1 MGRGRMWRARWLSA
15 FAVGACVAPSL
26 VAAQAGPPM
35 ELARLTGT
43 VELDGVPDEDAW
55 SAVESLPLTMYFPT
69 FRGTPSQRTVIKVAY
84 DDRYLYAAGWFYD
97 DDPSEIRINSLYRDR
112 WNGDDAFAIYVD
124 AFNDNQNAKWFGVN
138 AAAMRFDLLV
148 SDDGAVL
155 NGSWD
160 TFWDARTTIT
170 DEGWFAEVRV
180 PFSSLGF
187 QVDDEGRADMGLTV
201 TRLVSRTGERVTFP
215 AIDPQFLFRQPSVAQ
230 DIQLEGVQTQRPA
243 YFTPY
248 LLSGPRLREG
258 ARWGA
263 CAPRIGPDARLR
275 DATRHGEISPHS
287 PLGDREPGARACDR
301 PRSGRRRVGRARQWR
316 SAPRGAR
323 SMGAAGAI
331 ARLGLQGLGRPRV
344 CRVAAEIAMDIV
356 ILRSVHQSVRT
367 PVCKRTAS
375 LGSRSIHVHYSG
387 HRRGRIRRHPGH
399 QVGAGH
405 RSDAWRIGRYRR
417 ERVGA

>member
-97 DDPSEIRINSLYRDR
+97 EDPSEIRINSLYRDR

-160 TFWDARTTIT
+160 TFWDAQTTIT

-180 PFSSLGF
+180 PSPASASRWTTTG
-187 QVDDEGRADMGLTV
+187 ALTWA
-201 TRLVSRTGERVTFP
+201 SR
-215 AIDPQFLFRQPSVAQ
+215 
-230 DIQLEGVQTQRPA
+230 
-243 YFTPY
+243 
-248 LLSGPRLREG
+248 
-258 ARWGA
+258 
-263 CAPRIGPDARLR
+263 
-275 DATRHGEISPHS
+275 
-287 PLGDREPGARACDR
+287 
-301 PRSGRRRVGRARQWR
+301 
-316 SAPRGAR
+316 
-323 SMGAAGAI
+323 
-331 ARLGLQGLGRPRV
+331 
-344 CRVAAEIAMDIV
+344 
-356 ILRSVHQSVRT
+356 
-367 PVCKRTAS
+367 
-375 LGSRSIHVHYSG
+375 
-387 HRRGRIRRHPGH
+387 
-399 QVGAGH
+399 
-405 RSDAWRIGRYRR
+405 
-417 ERVGA
+417 